1 MIEEIETLLQ
11 RERAAYKLYVDVAR
25 KIIVKN
31 KVEPMSPG
39 KLAQVWDEL
48 RIPFEAAFKGYIEWR
63 SSY

>member
-1 MIEEIETLLQ
+1 MSQEIETLLQ

-25 KIIVKN
+25 EIIVKN
-31 KVEPMSPG
+31 KEEPMNP
-39 KLAQVWDEL
+39 KELAQVWDEL

>member
-31 KVEPMSPG
+31 KVEPMSPE